1 MAHQHIVLDLETLG
15 TEPGCPILSIGACAF
30 DLDYDNFR
38 VFYRKIHLAYQPTD
52 KISVDTLSWWMEQ
65 DRAAQAAAWI
75 KGEDAENYYAAL
87 QLFGIWVDSIKKIT
101 GGAGITIWGNSSSFD
116 NEILRA
122 AYKHCGVEAPWT
134 FREDRDFRTLRALYK
149 EKVPEP
155 EFIGIRHHAKY
166 DAMHEAKWLKLILQR
181 MKAEESAW
189 RCQENARQESAY
201 AALITSA

>member
-30 DLDYDNFR
+30 DLEYDNIR
-38 VFYRKIHLAYQPTD
+38 IFYKKLHLAYQPID
-52 KISVDTLSWWMEQ
+52 KINVDTLKWWMEQ

-75 KGEDAENYYAAL
+75 EGGAAENCYAAL
-87 QLFGIWVDSIKKIT
+87 QLFGIWVDSLKKIS
-101 GGAGITIWGNSSSFD
+101 GGSGITIWGNSSSFD

-122 AYKHCGVEAPWT
+122 AYKHCGVDAPWN

-155 EFIGIRHHAKY
+155 TFIGLRHHAKD
-166 DAMHEAKWLKLILQR
+166 DAIHEATWLKLILQH
-181 MKAEESAW
+181 MQAAD
-189 RCQENARQESAY
+189 
-201 AALITSA
+201 AALAASASTGQS